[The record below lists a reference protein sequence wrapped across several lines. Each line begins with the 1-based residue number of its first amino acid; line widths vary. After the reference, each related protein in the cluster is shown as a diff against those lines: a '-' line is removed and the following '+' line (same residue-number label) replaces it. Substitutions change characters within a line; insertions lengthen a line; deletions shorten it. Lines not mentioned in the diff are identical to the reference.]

1 MLVTTT
7 MAAPGIV
14 ERPLLDDHTD
24 TGNAG
29 EWIVTVY
36 NNEVNTWDQ
45 VVGILMEATGCDEE
59 EADMETWEIDR
70 LGASVVHH
78 ASQEECEVAAKIIAK
93 IGIRVE
99 ASAQP

>member
-1 MLVTTT
+1 
-7 MAAPGIV
+7 MASPGTI
-14 ERPLLDDHTD
+14 ERPKIDDQSETAM
-24 TGNAG
+24 AG

-36 NNEVNTWDQ
+36 NNEINTWDE
-45 VVGILMEATGCDEE
+45 VVGILMEATGCDED

-78 ASQEECEVAAKIIAK
+78 ASQQECEKAAKVIAQ

>member
-1 MLVTTT
+1 
-7 MAAPGIV
+7 MASPATI
-14 ERPLLDDHTD
+14 ERPQLDDQNHTEM
-24 TGNAG
+24 AG

-45 VVGILMEATGCDEE
+45 VVDILMEATGCDEE
-59 EADMETWEIDR
+59 EADMETWEIDN

-78 ASQEECEVAAKIIAK
+78 ASQQECEKAAAIIAK

-99 ASAQP
+99 ATAQP